1 MRKFWRPGKQSNKFI
16 PTSNVSIIHWT
27 ILNVTLLTTF
37 HVLGDHS
44 WMQRYILL
52 QHWLPV
58 DRHHRAPSRYVKTQN
73 YFSLHQ
79 GFISGSFSDFGDQ
92 FYVLTIL
99 FLSTYL
105 PGTYTFKMAIN
116 PEYKIPEISFE
127 NNAALCN
134 LHYNEV
140 YASIHNCSHIRPW
153 IFFCGSSNNR

>member
-16 PTSNVSIIHWT
+16 STSNVSNPLKHIKCDIADHLSCFRGSQLDAKIYIIT
-27 ILNVTLLTTF
+27 TLIASGQTSQSS
-37 HVLGDHS
+37 HQVC
-44 WMQRYILL
+44 
-52 QHWLPV
+52 
-58 DRHHRAPSRYVKTQN
+58 QN
-73 YFSLHQ
+73 YFSLYQ

-92 FYVLTIL
+92 FYVLMIQ

-105 PGTYTFKMAIN
+105 LGTYTFKMAIN

-140 YASIHNCSHIRPW
+140 YASIHNCSHIRP
-153 IFFCGSSNNR
+153 